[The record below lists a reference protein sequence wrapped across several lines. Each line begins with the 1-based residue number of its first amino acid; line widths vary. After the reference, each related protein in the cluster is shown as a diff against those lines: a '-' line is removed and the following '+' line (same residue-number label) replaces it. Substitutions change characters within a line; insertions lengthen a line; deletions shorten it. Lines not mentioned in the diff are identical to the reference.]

1 MFRHLFSFCLA
12 IALSVVSSPTQA
24 ATVLNYNFDG
34 NLLDTSG
41 NSKHGT
47 FVGGIPSYVTGDSG
61 NAIALNGS
69 SQYVVMPNGIISG
82 QTNFTITIRFR
93 VQSGNKGVMLAYQN
107 GAATTTSTNFIP
119 IAAVDADGKFR
130 AELWTGASLV
140 LTSTSRVDDGV
151 WHTAV
156 ITGDLL
162 NGTLDVYLDGSS
174 VGTTAGTIVHLDMYY
189 NQIGY
194 VPSNVGPRFLIN
206 YFHGDIDNLGITNTA
221 TPIDVTPPT
230 INISAAEVTDGGSSG
245 STSLSLTFTVSEATS
260 NFSATDIT
268 VNNGSLSNFSASSD
282 TVYTATLSPTTYG
295 AVTIDVAANTFNDAI
310 GNGNTAAT
318 QFNWTYLDQIAPTIA
333 FSPVGGATGVAANS
347 NITLTASE
355 AIRLLNNTALD
366 DTNVDALITLKA
378 TDATGVDIPFDATIS
393 GNVITINPTSDFSS
407 LQQVYVAIGSTVEDS
422 SDNAL
427 AAVNATFTAANSDIT
442 APSTS
447 TATIASSGTTVTLG
461 MSETLNASS
470 VPAGSAFVVTIDG
483 VAVTPTAVSISGSNV
498 SLTMAT
504 AIESGSTVSVTYT
517 KPASGSVLE
526 DVAGNDMAS
535 FDTAG
540 SITPTNNSTIPNSPP
555 TTSTASIDS
564 LGTTV
569 TMGMSETLN
578 ASSVPA
584 AASFAVTVDGSAITP
599 TSVGISG
606 SSVALTMA
614 TAIGSGSTVSV
625 AYTKPAS
632 GSVLEDVA
640 GNDMASFDTA
650 GSITPTNNSALD
662 TIAPSVVI
670 TGPAGVVISD
680 FTVTMTF
687 SETVTGFDATD
698 VVVVNGTKGTFS
710 GSNAIYTLVVS
721 PQLGTTVSIAIA
733 ANTAN
738 DAATNGNLA
747 SNTLQVSTGSPASE
761 FATNQSNIKA
771 TLTADAMR
779 SLTSSMAST
788 QLLAEQ
794 ARDRLISDLEN
805 NNTVSGRLS
814 TRNYM
819 PFDVD
824 GSLDISGG
832 TLSTSGKFFEQTGNF
847 EGTKRR
853 LFFGDFDAQHNGDTG
868 STTATLTARLAWETM
883 ASEQTL
889 VGYFVG
895 GEFAQSKISDTFT
908 GDQTRAAATVGGYAV
923 KSLGQQLYLDGY
935 ISFSLGNNAL
945 EMSNNVLTLDSDYT
959 TRSTALGFALTGVYA
974 LEYYE
979 LRPELAFNYGK
990 TWIGDVGFTGTAYGV
1005 TDNTLSLDAG
1015 NVSVANLTLRPEM
1028 IFTLDAQA
1036 ALASQPKLSF
1046 APRFICQRIVDLAS
1060 SEDCGGGGEIGLSKR
1075 SNDSLSSAEFR
1086 IIIDRIGGTTH
1097 SSGTFNLQHRF

>member
-1 MFRHLFSFCLA
+1 M
-12 IALSVVSSPTQA
+12 
-24 ATVLNYNFDG
+24 
-34 NLLDTSG
+34 
-41 NSKHGT
+41 
-47 FVGGIPSYVTGDSG
+47 
-61 NAIALNGS
+61 
-69 SQYVVMPNGIISG
+69 
-82 QTNFTITIRFR
+82 
-93 VQSGNKGVMLAYQN
+93 
-107 GAATTTSTNFIP
+107 TTST
-119 IAAVDADGKFR
+119 
-130 AELWTGASLV
+130 S
-140 LTSTSRVDDGV
+140 
-151 WHTAV
+151 
-156 ITGDLL
+156 
-162 NGTLDVYLDGSS
+162 VY
-174 VGTTAGTIVHLDMYY
+174 TFA
-189 NQIGY
+189 
-194 VPSNVGPRFLIN
+194 
-206 YFHGDIDNLGITNTA
+206 
-221 TPIDVTPPT
+221 VTP
-230 INISAAEVTDGGSSG
+230 
-245 STSLSLTFTVSEATS
+245 TVS
-260 NFSATDIT
+260 
-268 VNNGSLSNFSASSD
+268 
-282 TVYTATLSPTTYG
+282 G
-295 AVTIDVAANTFNDAI
+295 AVTVDVAGSVAIDAAS
-310 GNGNTAAT
+310 NNNTAAT
-318 QFNWTYLDQIAPTIA
+318 QLSVTYDTSAPT
-333 FSPVGGATGVAANS
+333 
-347 NITLTASE
+347 
-355 AIRLLNNTALD
+355 
-366 DTNVDALITLKA
+366 
-378 TDATGVDIPFDATIS
+378 
-393 GNVITINPTSDFSS
+393 
-407 LQQVYVAIGSTVEDS
+407 
-422 SDNAL
+422 
-427 AAVNATFTAANSDIT
+427 
-442 APSTS
+442 TS

-517 KPASGSVLE
+517 KPASGNVLE
-526 DVAGNDMAS
+526 DV
-535 FDTAG
+535 T
-540 SITPTNNSTIPNSPP
+540 
-555 TTSTASIDS
+555 
-564 LGTTV
+564 
-569 TMGMSETLN
+569 
-578 ASSVPA
+578 
-584 AASFAVTVDGSAITP
+584 
-599 TSVGISG
+599 
-606 SSVALTMA
+606 
-614 TAIGSGSTVSV
+614 
-625 AYTKPAS
+625 
-632 GSVLEDVA
+632 

-698 VVVVNGTKGTFS
+698 VVVTNGTKGTFS